1 MTTDATAAGTAK
13 GAGADT
19 PLLGFSTS
27 SKYVPAQ
34 FIGIVAVICVEL
46 LRTVDN
52 ALRKP
57 KLSQGGFTHAT
68 ASGEKFAPVM
78 TTDWLKAAGALEFQL
93 TFPASTDVITGA
105 ESVTVTKAV
114 NVVDEAA
121 EGTVRD
127 AGADNPPPGC
137 GFSTSSE

>member
-1 MTTDATAAGTAK
+1 MTADATVEGTAK
-13 GAGADT
+13 EAGEDT

-34 FIGIVAVICVEL
+34 LIGIVAMICVAL

-68 ASGEKFAPVM
+68 ASVEKFEPVI
-78 TTDWLKAAGALEFQL
+78 TTGWLKAVLEFPV
-93 TFPASTDVITGA
+93 TFPSSMDVITVAG
-105 ESVTVTKAV
+105 SVTVTKAV
-114 NVVDEAA
+114 NVVVNVVT
-121 EGTVRD
+121 EGTFRA
-127 AGADNPPPGC
+127 AGADKPPPGC
-137 GFSTSSE
+137 GFTTSSE

>member
-1 MTTDATAAGTAK
+1 MTADATAEGTAK
-13 GAGADT
+13 EAGEDT

-34 FIGIVAVICVEL
+34 LIGIVAMICVEL

-68 ASGEKFAPVM
+68 ASVEKFAPVI
-78 TTDWLKAAGALEFQL
+78 TTGWLKAALEFQVA
-93 TFPASTDVITGA
+93 FPPSMDVITGA
-105 ESVTVTKAV
+105 GSVTVTKAV
-114 NVVDEAA
+114 NVVNVVAD
-121 EGTVRD
+121 GTFRE
-127 AGADNPPPGC
+127 AGADKPPPGC

>member
-1 MTTDATAAGTAK
+1 MTADAAAGTAK
-13 GAGADT
+13 EAGEDT

-34 FIGIVAVICVEL
+34 LIGIVAMICVEL

-68 ASGEKFAPVM
+68 ASAEKFAPVI
-78 TTDWLKAAGALEFQL
+78 TTGWLKVVLEFQV
-93 TFPASTDVITGA
+93 TFPPSMDVITGA
-105 ESVTVTKAV
+105 GSVTVTKAV
-114 NVVDEAA
+114 NVVNVVA
-121 EGTVRD
+121 EGTFRA
-127 AGADNPPPGC
+127 AGADKPPPGC